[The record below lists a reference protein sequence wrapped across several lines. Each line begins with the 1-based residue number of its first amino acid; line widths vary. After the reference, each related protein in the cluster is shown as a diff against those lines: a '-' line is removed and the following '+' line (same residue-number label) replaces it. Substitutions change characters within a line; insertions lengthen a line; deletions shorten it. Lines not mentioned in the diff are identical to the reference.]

1 MDGTNVTPEINQ
13 DATAPV
19 PEQTEYEMQN
29 VHNEQLSTDMDAME
43 QIAEAQSEAV
53 AHSVNDEMT
62 TESLVPVSDDDMED
76 VEDYITGI
84 EKAGASF
91 LQKESKV
98 TKATNKQKRRAFD
111 TYDGEVF
118 NPEGYYDNVE
128 TDADK
133 REKTYLEL
141 VSSKNGG
148 KVLEGQITGVEIY
161 ENIGQV
167 VALAQ
172 YKEFT
177 VIIPATELI
186 WIEQNTFSNA
196 DDIEELYRRIKMRIG
211 SEVSFIVTNVDM
223 KKMQA
228 IASSIKAMGI
238 KAFAFF
244 VKKQSTGEPR
254 IRKGMIVPGRVTCAT
269 SSFIIVES
277 FGAEFVIREK
287 ELFWHRQDMVN
298 NFYRVGDE
306 IMYKVL
312 SVEAGTHKRVNG
324 DTYKRVVVTGSVR
337 QTIKNPAEQFYDKYH
352 IGQSQAATVTHIDEN
367 GVYCVMGTVDY
378 PTMQILCRL
387 PVTTDL
393 PEVGQTVTVNITN
406 KDDKNKFIYGTISPT
421 GKGRN

>member
-1 MDGTNVTPEINQ
+1 MDGLNVTPVTEQENI
-13 DATAPV
+13 PV
-19 PEQTEYEMQN
+19 PTPETQD
-29 VHNEQLSTDMDAME
+29 VHNEQLLSDADVME
-43 QIAEAQSEAV
+43 QIADEQTV

-62 TESLVPVSDDDMED
+62 ADALTPVTEEDMDD
-76 VEDYITGI
+76 VEDYIGSI

-111 TYDGEVF
+111 AYDGEVF

-128 TDADK
+128 TEADK

-141 VSSKNGG
+141 VASKNGG
-148 KVLEGQITGVEIY
+148 KVLEGHITGVEIY
-161 ENIGQV
+161 DNIGQV
-167 VALAQ
+167 VALVQ

-186 WIEQNTFSNA
+186 WIEQNTYSSA
-196 DDIEELYRRIKMRIG
+196 EDIEDLYRRIKMRIG
-211 SEVSFIVTNVDM
+211 SEVSFIAMSVDM

-228 IASSIKAMGI
+228 TASSIKAMGI
-238 KAFAFF
+238 KAFAFY
-244 VKKQSTGEPR
+244 VKKQSNGEPR
-254 IRKGMIVPGRVTCAT
+254 IKKGMIVPGRVTCAT

-277 FGAEFVIREK
+277 FGAEFIIRER

-298 NFYRVGDE
+298 NFYKVGDE

-312 SVEAGTHKRVNG
+312 SVEAGTQKRVNG
-324 DTYKRVVVTGSVR
+324 DTYKRVVVVGSVR
-337 QTIKNPAEQFYDKYH
+337 QTIKNPAEQYYDKYH

-393 PEVGQTVTVNITN
+393 PEVGQTVTVNITG

-421 GKGRN
+421 GKGR

>member
-13 DATAPV
+13 DTTAPV
-19 PEQTEYEMQN
+19 PTPTEYESQN
-29 VHNEQLSTDMDAME
+29 VHNEQLSTDMDVME

-62 TESLVPVSDDDMED
+62 TESLVPVSEDDMED

-196 DDIEELYRRIKMRIG
+196 DDIVLVM
-211 SEVSFIVTNVDM
+211 FC
-223 KKMQA
+223 A
-228 IASSIKAMGI
+228 AMYGVI
-238 KAFAFF
+238 AFAL
-244 VKKQSTGEPR
+244 
-254 IRKGMIVPGRVTCAT
+254 
-269 SSFIIVES
+269 SSAF
-277 FGAEFVIREK
+277 
-287 ELFWHRQDMVN
+287 
-298 NFYRVGDE
+298 
-306 IMYKVL
+306 
-312 SVEAGTHKRVNG
+312 AG
-324 DTYKRVVVTGSVR
+324 
-337 QTIKNPAEQFYDKYH
+337 
-352 IGQSQAATVTHIDEN
+352 
-367 GVYCVMGTVDY
+367 
-378 PTMQILCRL
+378 
-387 PVTTDL
+387 
-393 PEVGQTVTVNITN
+393 
-406 KDDKNKFIYGTISPT
+406 
-421 GKGRN
+421 

>member
-1 MDGTNVTPEINQ
+1 MDGTNVTPVNEQENI
-13 DATAPV
+13 PV
-19 PEQTEYEMQN
+19 PTPETQD
-29 VHNEQLSTDMDAME
+29 VHNEQLLSDANVME
-43 QIAEAQSEAV
+43 QIAEYQPVSR
-53 AHSVNDEMT
+53 SVNDEMT
-62 TESLVPVSDDDMED
+62 ADALTPVTEEDMDD
-76 VEDYITGI
+76 VEDYIGNI

-98 TKATNKQKRRAFD
+98 TKATNRQKRQAFD
-111 TYDGEVF
+111 AYDGEVF

-128 TDADK
+128 TEADK

-141 VSSKNGG
+141 VASKNGG

-161 ENIGQV
+161 DNIGQV
-167 VALAQ
+167 VALVQ

-186 WIEQNTFSNA
+186 WIEQNTYSSA
-196 DDIEELYRRIKMRIG
+196 EDIEDLYRRIKMRIG
-211 SEVSFIVTNVDM
+211 SEVSFIAMSVDM

-228 IASSIKAMGI
+228 TASSIKAMGI
-238 KAFAFF
+238 KAFAFY
-244 VKKQSTGEPR
+244 VKRQPNGEPR
-254 IRKGMIVPGRVTCAT
+254 IRKGMIIPGRVTCAT

-277 FGAEFVIREK
+277 FGAEFIIRER

-298 NFYRVGDE
+298 NFYKVGDE

-312 SVEAGTHKRVNG
+312 SVEAGTQKRVNG
-324 DTYKRVVVTGSVR
+324 DTYKRVIVVGSVR
-337 QTIKNPAEQFYDKYH
+337 QTIKNPAEQYYDKYH

-393 PEVGQTVTVNITN
+393 PEVGQKVTVNITG

-421 GKGRN
+421 GKGR